1 MIEKS
6 ILPRNLPEL
15 ERQVE
20 SLEQRLTDLDI
31 NIETLWDPYECP
43 AEALPFLA
51 WSLSVDVWESHW
63 PEDIKREVIAKSPE
77 LHRFKGTPKAVKLAL
92 TQLGF
97 TFEYSEWWENGAEP
111 GTFDITAFINRN
123 LTNSNELL
131 GKEALEMIRRLID
144 NNKRGT
150 AHYTFHLG
158 LGLNGDLG
166 LAAGLEPV
174 KADFDHTLDCG
185 AIEPP
190 EVSGGLTMTGTTY
203 AYADG
208 DTTIDMDKTP
218 KDTGGTLYLS
228 GAYYQHQTLDIS
240 M

>member
-1 MIEKS
+1 
-6 ILPRNLPEL
+6 
-15 ERQVE
+15 
-20 SLEQRLTDLDI
+20 
-31 NIETLWDPYECP
+31 
-43 AEALPFLA
+43 
-51 WSLSVDVWESHW
+51 
-63 PEDIKREVIAKSPE
+63 
-77 LHRFKGTPKAVKLAL
+77 
-92 TQLGF
+92 
-97 TFEYSEWWENGAEP
+97 
-111 GTFDITAFINRN
+111 
-123 LTNSNELL
+123 
-131 GKEALEMIRRLID
+131 MIRRLID

-190 EVSGGLTMTGTTY
+190 EVSGG
-203 AYADG
+203 
-208 DTTIDMDKTP
+208 
-218 KDTGGTLYLS
+218 TLYLS